1 MNKIAKYLIVGVFLL
16 TGCANSSVERLLPKN
31 QTQIIAHR
39 GDHNKAPENTVEA
52 INEAANQNYNGVEI
66 DVRSNKDGQLYLM
79 HDNTLDRTTNGQ
91 GRSEKFT
98 MKQLKKLSIKT
109 ASYPKYEN
117 TSIKIPTFEEAI
129 EAAANNGLMVNVD
142 GSKGNWLD
150 GHFVKNVMDILKKY
164 EIYDRSFFVI
174 SDEPSRNFVIQ
185 KYPDAT
191 VSWLCD
197 KKEDIP
203 KEIKKIKSYKNALLS
218 VANDIADEAVIEKLN
233 VSGIRYQVYGVQTS
247 ERYQELKKM
256 KVPLIET
263 DKVVPDKAE

>member
-1 MNKIAKYLIVGVFLL
+1 
-16 TGCANSSVERLLPKN
+16 
-31 QTQIIAHR
+31 
-39 GDHNKAPENTVEA
+39 
-52 INEAANQNYNGVEI
+52 
-66 DVRSNKDGQLYLM
+66 
-79 HDNTLDRTTNGQ
+79 
-91 GRSEKFT
+91 
-98 MKQLKKLSIKT
+98 
-109 ASYPKYEN
+109 
-117 TSIKIPTFEEAI
+117 
-129 EAAANNGLMVNVD
+129 MVNVD

>member
-1 MNKIAKYLIVGVFLL
+1 
-16 TGCANSSVERLLPKN
+16 
-31 QTQIIAHR
+31 
-39 GDHNKAPENTVEA
+39 
-52 INEAANQNYNGVEI
+52 
-66 DVRSNKDGQLYLM
+66 
-79 HDNTLDRTTNGQ
+79 
-91 GRSEKFT
+91 
-98 MKQLKKLSIKT
+98 
-109 ASYPKYEN
+109 
-117 TSIKIPTFEEAI
+117 
-129 EAAANNGLMVNVD
+129 
-142 GSKGNWLD
+142 
-150 GHFVKNVMDILKKY
+150 
-164 EIYDRSFFVI
+164 
-174 SDEPSRNFVIQ
+174 

>member
-1 MNKIAKYLIVGVFLL
+1 MNKIAKSLIVGVFLL

-91 GRSEKFT
+91 GKSEKFT
-98 MKQLKKLSIKT
+98 MKQLKKVSIKT

-150 GHFVKNVMDILKKY
+150 EHFVKNVMDILKKY

-191 VSWLCD
+191 V
-197 KKEDIP
+197 
-203 KEIKKIKSYKNALLS
+203 KNALLS

>member
-1 MNKIAKYLIVGVFLL
+1 MNKIAKSLIVGVFLL

-52 INEAANQNYNGVEI
+52 INEAA
-66 DVRSNKDGQLYLM
+66 
-79 HDNTLDRTTNGQ
+79 
-91 GRSEKFT
+91 
-98 MKQLKKLSIKT
+98 
-109 ASYPKYEN
+109 
-117 TSIKIPTFEEAI
+117 
-129 EAAANNGLMVNVD
+129 ANNGLMVNVD

-150 GHFVKNVMDILKKY
+150 EHFVKNVMDILKKY